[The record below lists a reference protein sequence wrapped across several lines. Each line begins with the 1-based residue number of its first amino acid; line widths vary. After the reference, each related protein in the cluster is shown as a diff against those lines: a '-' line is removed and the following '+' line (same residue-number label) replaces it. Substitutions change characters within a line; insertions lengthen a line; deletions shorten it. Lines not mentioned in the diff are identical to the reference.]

1 MSEYCAT
8 RFGLHALSPPSLEIS
23 ARTVESASQKAKGP
37 GRTQSEEARTSATPV
52 FHLGRAFLGS
62 TRAMGLPNPLSAL
75 PHVLAAALARLR
87 GGERDSRECSETD
100 AFSPV
105 KHHDD
110 ASRLAD
116 APDGHRGE
124 DPEDATRVHEE
135 TRVIPPARD
144 AEARCVDGTGDR
156 RGGVE
161 DRTTENART
170 TVRTSHDVSRDEN
183 DASPSSP
190 RPCEG
195 ASGVPWD
202 ALPEACVHRVLLHAG
217 FRAALCA
224 GATCTSW
231 RRVLDS
237 PHFWKT
243 SFASHFGQED
253 ARFFEPDDRRRF
265 PPAGALPPAN
275 ATSRSD
281 GPRHDWRGA
290 FAEETRAQKRWAT
303 GRCVAVSALRGG
315 DRTEAAARAATRAH
329 FDRQTDR
336 QTDAR
341 VAGVAA
347 RRGACLVARAD
358 GRTSAFDLATGLETR
373 VWRGETGAPCVCF
386 AHCEASGLC
395 VAGDADGRLA
405 AYDVARGERVWFHTD
420 NTDTRPTAVAVG
432 AGVVVVGFADGTTR
446 AFELASGRRLRA
458 RGATMASAVTCAAVD
473 DATGWVAAAA
483 GADVATWPIQLD
495 GNGNGNGNDGVT
507 WLVGHEEPVRC
518 LRFATAAGRGGGGGG
533 EGRGASAAA
542 SFTADASAR
551 ARPETRRARPALL
564 TAGDDATTR
573 AWDASSG
580 ACVLELEGP
589 PGTTEAEHAGQV
601 PVEWTYTPPPGIT
614 ALDTWCGLVVEGR
627 ADGSVL
633 VWTGA
638 LEGIA
643 RAMRDLD
650 EEEAV
655 RAAPSP
661 SRERRDESAKKT
673 KTDAKERARSPS
685 RDASSSNPK
694 PQNLEM
700 VTGDG
705 SGSGRLVD
713 DDSVFRDTIEAFP
726 SREDRGRGDRGD
738 DDEKKKK
745 AKKAPRLRVAR
756 RLRRRTAGGGRT
768 AIA

>member
-1 MSEYCAT
+1 
-8 RFGLHALSPPSLEIS
+8 
-23 ARTVESASQKAKGP
+23 
-37 GRTQSEEARTSATPV
+37 
-52 FHLGRAFLGS
+52 
-62 TRAMGLPNPLSAL
+62 
-75 PHVLAAALARLR
+75 
-87 GGERDSRECSETD
+87 
-100 AFSPV
+100 V

-144 AEARCVDGTGDR
+144 AEALCVYGTGDR
-156 RGGVE
+156 P
-161 DRTTENART
+161 ENART
-170 TVRTSHDVSRDEN
+170 TVRTSNDVSRDEN

-190 RPCEG
+190 RPWEG

-303 GRCVAVSALRGG
+303 GRCVAVSALRSG
-315 DRTEAAARAATRAH
+315 DRTEAAAPAATRSAR
-329 FDRQTDR
+329 FDTQTDR

-347 RRGACLVARAD
+347 RRGACLVAWAD

-386 AHCEASGLC
+386 AHCEASGLS
-395 VAGDADGRLA
+395 VAGDADGGLA

-420 NTDTRPTAVAVG
+420 TKKKREAFSRPTAVAVG
-432 AGVVVVGFADGTTR
+432 AGVAVVGFADGTTR

-495 GNGNGNGNDGVT
+495 ARSAERRGNDGVT
-507 WLVGHEEPVRC
+507 WLVGHEDPVRC
-518 LRFATAAGRGGGGGG
+518 LRFVTAAGRGGGGGG
-533 EGRGASAAA
+533 GVPSLASRGGGGGVVSREWG
-542 SFTADASAR
+542 T
-551 ARPETRRARPALL
+551 PTRRTEVTARREGLLFASSRSEASGDAATGAFFNLRGNAFVPVTASGDGRLACSLDRVAVSAPALKS
-564 TAGDDATTR
+564 DSTR
-573 AWDASSG
+573 PHFIACAFQSS
-580 ACVLELEGP
+580 
-589 PGTTEAEHAGQV
+589 H
-601 PVEWTYTPPPGIT
+601 
-614 ALDTWCGLVVEGR
+614 
-627 ADGSVL
+627 
-633 VWTGA
+633 
-638 LEGIA
+638 
-643 RAMRDLD
+643 
-650 EEEAV
+650 
-655 RAAPSP
+655 
-661 SRERRDESAKKT
+661 
-673 KTDAKERARSPS
+673 
-685 RDASSSNPK
+685 
-694 PQNLEM
+694 
-700 VTGDG
+700 
-705 SGSGRLVD
+705 
-713 DDSVFRDTIEAFP
+713 
-726 SREDRGRGDRGD
+726 
-738 DDEKKKK
+738 
-745 AKKAPRLRVAR
+745 
-756 RLRRRTAGGGRT
+756 
-768 AIA
+768 